1 MRRPCSW
8 LQENDDGGVAI
19 DVSGSFAVNQN
30 VLPCPAWLLTP
41 IWPVHLLH
49 QSSAD
54 GEPQTCPAKAA
65 SGGAVG
71 LREGLEQSRLH
82 ILGNADAGIS
92 DGEP

>member
-1 MRRPCSW
+1 MQLAPGKRRRWSRNRRLGEFRREPERTA
-8 LQENDDGGVAI
+8 L
-19 DVSGSFAVNQN
+19 SGLA
-30 VLPCPAWLLTP
+30 LDADLAL
-41 IWPVHLLH
+41 HLLH